1 MIFAQQA
8 LLQSIGLY
16 KPYYQVDVSGM
27 MQATP
32 AQQAELQKIQ
42 GLQDKLAAE
51 LSGLSHKLADLQ
63 AETHKYDGI
72 DGAKREVTDPLL

>member
-1 MIFAQQA
+1 
-8 LLQSIGLY
+8 
-16 KPYYQVDVSGM
+16 M

-32 AQQAELQKIQ
+32 AQQAELQKIR

-51 LSGLSHKLADLQ
+51 LSGLSHKMADLQ

-72 DGAKREVTDPLL
+72 DGAKREVIDPLL